1 MYYTHKVS
9 MTTMPLSPP
18 TAAKKSHLTTIHG
31 ITITDDYFWLRERE
45 NPEVLDHL
53 HAENAYTQQVMA
65 HTQELQE
72 ELYKEMRAK
81 IKETDMTFPDKMGDY
96 YYYSR
101 TEEGQQYPIYCRH
114 YENGEEEIILD
125 VNQLAAEHA
134 YFSLGTL
141 KLSPCQTF
149 LAYSYDVDGSEYY
162 RISVKNVQSGEIV
175 GHTIT
180 DTHGTAEWLSDSS
193 GFIYTRLDE
202 QFRPYKVFYH
212 DIMQPQEKDSLLF
225 HDKDDAFFIDIHKSK
240 DGKYIFV
247 QTASSTTS
255 EAWFVSSQA
264 PLGEL
269 QCIEPRN
276 HGREYYADS
285 KDDTLFI
292 MTNDN
297 AKNFKIMQT
306 TIENPSINSW
316 QEIWAHNENQRL
328 QWIELFD
335 KKMVICYRR
344 GGLQRLYIT
353 DYSFHNGM
361 EIPMPEQ
368 TFSLSGGRNFQP
380 DAAFYRFNY
389 TSPITPASVIDISFD
404 DYTLHTRKTTEV
416 QGYSPEQ
423 YCVESHTVVAS
434 DGTEI
439 PLTILMKK
447 DFVRDGSHPC
457 LLYGYGSYG
466 ISMPDRFSSNI
477 FSLLDRGF
485 CYALAHIR
493 GGGEHGE
500 KWHDQGKMLEKINTF
515 TDFIACGD
523 YLTKNLFTQ
532 TQKMVIEGGSAGGL
546 LMGAVTNLRPD
557 LCKAVIAHVPF
568 VDVINTMLDPTL
580 PLTVTEYEEWGN
592 PNEKQYFDYMMSYSP
607 YDNVTE
613 KEYPNI
619 LAIGGL
625 NDPRVSYWEPTKWVA
640 KIREKKT
647 DSNIVLLK
655 TNMDS
660 GHFGTTG
667 RFNYLKEIA
676 FDYAYMIWMT
686 Q

>member
-1 MYYTHKVS
+1 
-9 MTTMPLSPP
+9 MTTMPLTPP

-212 DIMQPQEKDSLLF
+212 DIMQPQQKDSLLF

-247 QTASSTTS
+247 QMASSTTS

-423 YCVESHTVVAS
+423 YCVESHTVMAA

>member
-1 MYYTHKVS
+1 
-9 MTTMPLSPP
+9 
-18 TAAKKSHLTTIHG
+18 
-31 ITITDDYFWLRERE
+31 
-45 NPEVLDHL
+45 
-53 HAENAYTQQVMA
+53 
-65 HTQELQE
+65 
-72 ELYKEMRAK
+72 
-81 IKETDMTFPDKMGDY
+81 
-96 YYYSR
+96 
-101 TEEGQQYPIYCRH
+101 
-114 YENGEEEIILD
+114 
-125 VNQLAAEHA
+125 
-134 YFSLGTL
+134 
-141 KLSPCQTF
+141 
-149 LAYSYDVDGSEYY
+149 
-162 RISVKNVQSGEIV
+162 
-175 GHTIT
+175 
-180 DTHGTAEWLSDSS
+180 
-193 GFIYTRLDE
+193 
-202 QFRPYKVFYH
+202 
-212 DIMQPQEKDSLLF
+212 
-225 HDKDDAFFIDIHKSK
+225 
-240 DGKYIFV
+240 
-247 QTASSTTS
+247 
-255 EAWFVSSQA
+255 
-264 PLGEL
+264 
-269 QCIEPRN
+269 
-276 HGREYYADS
+276 
-285 KDDTLFI
+285 
-292 MTNDN
+292 
-297 AKNFKIMQT
+297 
-306 TIENPSINSW
+306 
-316 QEIWAHNENQRL
+316 
-328 QWIELFD
+328 
-335 KKMVICYRR
+335 MVICYRR

-423 YCVESHTVVAS
+423 YCVESHTVMAA

-625 NDPRVSYWEPTKWVA
+625 NDPRVSYWEPAKWVA

>member
-1 MYYTHKVS
+1 

-162 RISVKNVQSGEIV
+162 RISVKNVQSGKIV

-202 QFRPYKVFYH
+202 QFRPYKVFFH

-276 HGREYYADS
+276 HGREYYAES
-285 KDDTLFI
+285 KDDILFI

>member
-1 MYYTHKVS
+1 

-162 RISVKNVQSGEIV
+162 RISVKNVQSGKIV

-202 QFRPYKVFYH
+202 QFRPYKVFFH
-212 DIMQPQEKDSLLF
+212 DIMQPQDNDSLLF

-276 HGREYYADS
+276 HGREYYAES
-285 KDDTLFI
+285 KDDILFI

-655 TNMDS
+655 INMDS